1 VIFWRNLRPS
11 DLATLLG
18 AIAVKARKSQEPA
31 GRRHFPD
38 GASAVAHSGAELPER
53 PLVSG
58 GGVGG

>member
-11 DLATLLG
+11 DLAALLG
-18 AIAVKARKSQEPA
+18 AIAVKARKSREPA
-31 GRRHFPD
+31 GRRLLPGDPSTATGH
-38 GASAVAHSGAELPER
+38 GAALPRR